1 MKKIKLKALFLAA
14 VLGLGSTT
22 LLDSCTQAGSR
33 TAAPGNQAKKSMRMK
48 TESFGQTSDGQ
59 QVQLY
64 TLRNEN
70 GMQVQIT
77 NYGGIVTSILTPDKT
92 GKPGDVALGFDNLE
106 AYIRNNPFFGAT
118 VGRYGNRIAKGKFSL
133 DGQEY
138 TLATN
143 NGPNHLHGG
152 KKGFDKVV
160 WAAEPAGDNT
170 LKLTYLSK
178 DGEEGYPGN
187 LSTTVTFSLSEDNE
201 LKIAYQAT
209 TDKATPVNLTNHSY
223 FNLSAGAAETVLQHE
238 VTIKADR
245 FTVVDDKLIPTGE
258 LRPVAGTVMD
268 FTKPT
273 PIGTRIAQ
281 VEGGGYDHNYVLRDA
296 KGPLQL
302 AATVSEPVSGRV
314 MEVYTTE
321 PGIQFYSGNFLNG
334 KVTGKGNVAYKKHS
348 GFCLETQHFHDS
360 PNQPGFPSTILR
372 PGETY
377 QTTTVYKFSVKK

>member
-1 MKKIKLKALFLAA
+1 MKNNNFLALFLAA
-14 VLGLGSTT
+14 ALGSTT

-33 TAAPGNQAKKSMRMK
+33 NTAPGNQAKKSMTMK
-48 TESFGQTSDGQ
+48 TESFGQTSEGQ
-59 QVQLY
+59 QVQRY

-77 NYGGIVTSILTPDKT
+77 NYGGIVTSILTPDKA
-92 GKPGDVALGFDNLE
+92 GKLGDVALGFDNLE

-118 VGRYGNRIAKGKFSL
+118 VGRYGNRIAKGKFTL
-133 DGQEY
+133 DGKEY

-160 WAAEPAGDNT
+160 WAAEPAGDNA
-170 LKLTYLSK
+170 LKLSYVSK

-201 LKIAYQAT
+201 LKIDYLAT

-223 FNLSAGAAETVLQHE
+223 FNLAAGAAETVLQHE
-238 VTIKADR
+238 MTIKADR
-245 FTVVDDKLIPTGE
+245 YTVVDQSLIPTGE

-268 FTKPT
+268 FTRPT
-273 PIGTRIAQ
+273 AIGARIAQ

-302 AATVSEPVSGRV
+302 AASVFEPVSGRV
-314 MEVYTTE
+314 MEVFTTE
-321 PGIQFYSGNFLNG
+321 PGVQFYSGNFLNG
-334 KVTGKGNVAYKKHS
+334 QVVGKGNVAYIKHS
-348 GFCLETQHFHDS
+348 GFCLETQHFPDS

-377 QTTTVYKFSVKK
+377 KTTTIYKFSVKK

>member
-1 MKKIKLKALFLAA
+1 MKNNNFLALFLAA
-14 VLGLGSTT
+14 ALGSTT
-22 LLDSCTQAGSR
+22 LLDSCSMAGSR
-33 TAAPGNQAKKSMRMK
+33 NTAPGNQAKKSMTMK
-48 TESFGQTSDGQ
+48 TESFGQTSEGQ
-59 QVQLY
+59 QVQRY

-77 NYGGIVTSILTPDKT
+77 NYGGIVTSILTPDKA
-92 GKPGDVALGFDNLE
+92 GKLGDVALGFDNLE

-118 VGRYGNRIAKGKFSL
+118 VGRYGNRIAKGKFTL
-133 DGQEY
+133 DGKEY

-160 WAAEPAGDNT
+160 WAAEPAGDNA
-170 LKLTYLSK
+170 LKLTYVSK

-201 LKIAYQAT
+201 LKIDYLAT

-223 FNLSAGAAETVLQHE
+223 FNLAAGAAETVLQHE
-238 VTIKADR
+238 MTIKADR
-245 FTVVDDKLIPTGE
+245 YTVVDQSLIPTGE

-268 FTKPT
+268 FTRPT
-273 PIGTRIAQ
+273 AIGARIAQ

-302 AATVSEPVSGRV
+302 AASVFEPVSGRV
-314 MEVYTTE
+314 MEVFTTE
-321 PGIQFYSGNFLNG
+321 PGVQFYSGNFLNG
-334 KVTGKGNVAYKKHS
+334 QVVGKGNVAYIKHS
-348 GFCLETQHFHDS
+348 GFCLETQHFPDS
-360 PNQPGFPSTILR
+360 PNQPSFPSTILR

-377 QTTTVYKFSVKK
+377 KTTTIYKFSVKK